1 MQIKQ
6 IIFDFDGVIL
16 NSHKIKTKAFYKLF
30 KKYGHKNAKK
40 AVKYHLNNTGVSRFV
55 KFKYILKKI
64 IKIKPQKNIL
74 EQLDK
79 EFSDF
84 CEMKIKNL
92 KPSKS
97 LLNFLKL
104 EKKNFIFFI
113 STGTPQK
120 DINKILKRKKIN
132 HFFRKA
138 YGSPRKKTSHI
149 KEIKKNGLST
159 LFIGDSVEDLYS
171 AKVTATQFILKVNSE
186 NSKLKNKSINKIYS
200 FRNFKEKVKSISIR

>member
-30 KKYGHKNAKK
+30 KKYGHKNAKN

-64 IKIKPQKNIL
+64 IKIEPKKEIL
-74 EQLDK
+74 EKLDR
-79 EFSDF
+79 EFSNF
-84 CEMKIKNL
+84 CEKKIRNL

-113 STGTPQK
+113 STGTPQR
-120 DINKILKRKKIN
+120 DINKILKIKKIN
-132 HFFRKA
+132 HFFKKA
-138 YGSPRKKTSHI
+138 YGSPRGKISHI
-149 KEIKKNGLST
+149 REIKKNGLST
-159 LFIGDSVEDLYS
+159 LFVGDSYEDLNS
-171 AKVTATQFILKVNSE
+171 AKATATQFILKVNSE
-186 NSKLKNKSINKIYS
+186 NFKIKNKNINKIYS
-200 FRNFKEKVKSISIR
+200 FRNFKEKVKLIS